1 MNTASARS
9 RRVRDGAYD
18 AAVLAVGHKEFRDQG
33 IASIRK
39 ACKKNHVVYDIK
51 YRVPRR
57 PGRWPSVR
65 TYA

>member
-1 MNTASARS
+1 M
-9 RRVRDGAYD
+9 RDGAYD

-51 YRVPRR
+51 YLFPADQVD
-57 PGRWPSVR
+57 GRL
-65 TYA
+65 